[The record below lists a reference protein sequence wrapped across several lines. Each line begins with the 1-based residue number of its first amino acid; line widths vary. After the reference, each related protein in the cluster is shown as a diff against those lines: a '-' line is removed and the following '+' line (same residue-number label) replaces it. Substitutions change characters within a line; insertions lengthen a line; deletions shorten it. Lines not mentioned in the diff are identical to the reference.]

1 MKNKKI
7 LRISAIAIAAA
18 SLFAFAACNNND
30 NDSEQSRQ
38 TSVASEPPKESEPAD
53 PLVGKW
59 QAETLPEY
67 VYTFNADGSGQY
79 DMAGTILEM
88 NYSTENGKI
97 TMNYTT
103 EGYSSVT
110 LDYVFEGDRLN
121 IKDSFGKDTFYL
133 KVKE

>member
-1 MKNKKI
+1 MKKNIFLI
-7 LRISAIAIAAA
+7 LLTAAVA
-18 SLFAFAACNNND
+18 AGSLFMFAACNKNED
-30 NDSEQSRQ
+30 NSDKKSDASISSEDS
-38 TSVASEPPKESEPAD
+38 KPAD

-59 QAETLPEY
+59 QAQTLPDY

-79 DMAGTILEM
+79 NMAGTDLEM

-110 LDYVFEGDRLN
+110 LDYILEEDRLN

-133 KVKE
+133 RVKE

>member
-1 MKNKKI
+1 MKNKTI

-18 SLFAFAACNNND
+18 SVFMFAACNKND
-30 NDSEQSRQ
+30 NDSEQSSQ
-38 TSVASEPPKESEPAD
+38 TSVVSEPSEPAD

-110 LDYVFEGDRLN
+110 LDFILEGDRLN
-121 IKDSFGKDTFYL
+121 IKDSFGKDTFYVR
-133 KVKE
+133 VKE

>member
-1 MKNKKI
+1 MKNKTI

-18 SLFAFAACNNND
+18 SVFMFAACNKND
-30 NDSEQSRQ
+30 NDSEQSSQ
-38 TSVASEPPKESEPAD
+38 TSVVSEPSEPAD

-97 TMNYTT
+97 TMNYTA

-110 LDYVFEGDRLN
+110 LDFILEGDRLN
-121 IKDSFGKDTFYL
+121 IKDSFGKDTFYVR
-133 KVKE
+133 VKE

>member
-1 MKNKKI
+1 MKKNIFLI
-7 LRISAIAIAAA
+7 LLTAAVA
-18 SLFAFAACNNND
+18 AGSLFMFAACNKNED
-30 NDSEQSRQ
+30 NSDKKSDASISSEDS
-38 TSVASEPPKESEPAD
+38 KPAD

-59 QAETLPEY
+59 QAQTLPDY

-79 DMAGTILEM
+79 NMAGTVLEM

-110 LDYVFEGDRLN
+110 LDYILEEDRLN

-133 KVKE
+133 RVKE

>member
-1 MKNKKI
+1 MEHKII

-18 SLFAFAACNNND
+18 SLFMFTACNNN
-30 NDSEQSRQ
+30 NSEQSSE
-38 TSVASEPPKESEPAD
+38 TSVVSEPSEELEPAD

-59 QAETLPEY
+59 YAETLPDY

-97 TMNYTT
+97 KMNYTT

-110 LDYVFEGDRLN
+110 LDYILEEDRLN

>member
-1 MKNKKI
+1 MKNKTI

-18 SLFAFAACNNND
+18 SVFMFAACNKND
-30 NDSEQSRQ
+30 NDSEQSSQ
-38 TSVASEPPKESEPAD
+38 TSVVSEPSEPAD

-110 LDYVFEGDRLN
+110 LDYILEEDRLN
-121 IKDSFGKDTFYL
+121 IRDSFGKDVFYL
-133 KVKE
+133 RVKE